1 MDTRSTLSALLSD
14 GSLSTFNSVC
24 ARKSFGA
31 WVSDSSLCTGITL
44 LSLVALN
51 TLLTSVTLFALA
63 RVDGIHIGLV
73 CVGLFPSISA
83 SLGEPV
89 FVTGKGVGLN
99 LRGELS

>member
-1 MDTRSTLSALLSD
+1 MHINLVFPSPAFVARFLL
-14 GSLSTFNSVC
+14 FRVFPC
-24 ARKSFGA
+24 FP
-31 WVSDSSLCTGITL
+31 L
-44 LSLVALN
+44 LSLVSLN

-83 SLGEPV
+83 SLSEPV